1 MCSLKLFSFSS
12 SMRII
17 THCIFG
23 LKNRTITKTKS
34 MSQGE
39 DGSLRYWKIR
49 GNMSATWRRN
59 CQADSTYLLQKKGS
73 SCFSATFTGMRTQGG
88 IRTERQTL
96 ENFFPLR
103 AIMAIISTWL
113 EWKRDS
119 DINFALRR
127 LKN

>member
-1 MCSLKLFSFSS
+1 MCSFKLFSFSS
-12 SMRII
+12 SVRIV
-17 THCIFG
+17 THCIFSS
-23 LKNRTITKTKS
+23 KNRTITKTKS
-34 MSQGE
+34 ISQRKG
-39 DGSLRYWKIR
+39 GSLRYWKIR
-49 GNMSATWRRN
+49 GSMSTTWRRN

-73 SCFSATFTGMRTQGG
+73 SCFSATFTGMTTQGG

-113 EWKRDS
+113 EWRRDL

-127 LKN
+127 LKI